1 MTEISTLRPARHTA
15 LPDGRLPE
23 TGTRLDRA
31 LSGLLIVLSAF
42 IRLFLTSDPLQLIPT
57 ITWVAA
63 TLALPG
69 AAAAV
74 LFLRR
79 RAIAWLSWTLIGSAG
94 YAVVQKLVF
103 IDRLDIRVNVWPQF

>member
-1 MTEISTLRPARHTA
+1 MGGDTNIPVSSVLAGILVLRAIRY
-15 LPDGRLPE
+15 LPLF
-23 TGTRLDRA
+23 A
-31 LSGLLIVLSAF
+31 IAVVLAAVPFFSAF

-79 RAIAWLSWTLIGSAG
+79 RAIAWLS
-94 YAVVQKLVF
+94 
-103 IDRLDIRVNVWPQF
+103 